1 MAGSTEYIP
10 HHLEHLRY
18 DLSKGEWAHGT
29 EGIVNFHL
37 INVEIG
43 RAHV

>member
-29 EGIVNFHL
+29 ELSL
-37 INVEIG
+37 IHI
-43 RAHV
+43 